1 MIAHLHK
8 HWCVWARA
16 DAIARH
22 SLAGDDVIQNS
33 FWLIPKIKSANL
45 SKPIPD
51 ITNYS
56 TSICPFES
64 EKCGKEGRTG
74 WSAVL
79 EFLELFLSCKW
90 FLKNSWN
97 NEFLRICSWNVLE
110 FYFSS
115 FIKNS
120 THLFHDSSFWN
131 RCLYIGS
138 RYYFVM
144 VRLS

>member
-1 MIAHLHK
+1 MQSIACAMIAHLHK
-8 HWCVWARA
+8 HWCVWVRA

-45 SKPIPD
+45 CKPIPD

-64 EKCGKEGRTG
+64 EKCGKEGKTAKP
-74 WSAVL
+74 AVL
-79 EFLELFLSCKW
+79 EVLELLLNCKW
-90 FLKNSWN
+90 FLKNPWN
-97 NEFLRICSWNVLE
+97 NEFLRIFSWNILE

-115 FIKNS
+115 FLKTLLIFFII
-120 THLFHDSSFWN
+120 HLFETDAF
-131 RCLYIGS
+131 I
-138 RYYFVM
+138 
-144 VRLS
+144 